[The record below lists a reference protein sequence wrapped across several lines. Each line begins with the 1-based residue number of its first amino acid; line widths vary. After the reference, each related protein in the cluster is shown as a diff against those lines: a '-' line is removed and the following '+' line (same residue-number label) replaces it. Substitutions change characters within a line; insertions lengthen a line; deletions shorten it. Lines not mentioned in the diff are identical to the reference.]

1 MQLAPTY
8 RAKNYKIKK
17 FAILPENP
25 ASDVGTAADGTP
37 CSLDHWDHVA
47 LFWFVTY
54 PPLATLKK
62 KSQALRPGY

>member
-25 ASDVGTAADGTP
+25 ASDVGTAPDGTP
-37 CSLDHWDHVA
+37 CSLDHCDHVA

-62 KSQALRPGY
+62 RGTALRPGY